1 MKAKQMAQ
9 EYENTLAGLVSD
21 LRLTT
26 DFEDINDT
34 LAYIKSAV
42 DDMLEEN
49 EYYWNK
55 QLEE

>member
-1 MKAKQMAQ
+1 MKARQMAQ

-21 LRLTT
+21 LRLIT